1 MYRKDY
7 MRLLKPYLS
16 ICQAFKCVPFDFDRK
31 SGIVVKTG
39 NASQIWSFRLQC
51 ILSVVYT
58 VALVLQICVGRLSL
72 TDSFMGAVFV
82 LVHIIQT
89 STRWNYSL
97 DKSQGQLINSLVRF
111 EDQVLQDLPPARQS
125 LGLRL
130 MRIFLYIANIS
141 VIGIPI
147 LVSLLLTYVPTMP
160 PFLLSMLPVAVE
172 KCNLQH
178 LVVRVCETWIQCHMM
193 LSAALSVIY
202 ILFGGI
208 VCILTYCR
216 ILDE

>member
-111 EDQVLQDLPPARQS
+111 EDQVLQGTSQLLNSALCPKLKLVIASRMSYTVFVPESNFHAQIC
-125 LGLRL
+125 LRL
-130 MRIFLYIANIS
+130 VNRL
-141 VIGIPI
+141 G
-147 LVSLLLTYVPTMP
+147 
-160 PFLLSMLPVAVE
+160 
-172 KCNLQH
+172 C
-178 LVVRVCETWIQCHMM
+178 
-193 LSAALSVIY
+193 
-202 ILFGGI
+202 
-208 VCILTYCR
+208 
-216 ILDE
+216 D